1 MKMTIENLGE
11 REMANKKTTIVRV
24 TVVVVLTCAAF
35 TMIGGCS
42 KRGEQG
48 QDRFITVKGSDT
60 MVHLVSNWAEAFMKK
75 HPDIEVSV
83 TGGGSGTGIAALL
96 NGTTDICAASRK
108 IKDKELMLALEKNV
122 HPYEMAVAKDGIAVV
137 VHPDNPVDK
146 LTLEQ
151 LSKIFTGKT
160 MRWSDVGGPN
170 EEVEVL
176 SRESSSGTYIFF
188 QEMVLNKQDYMQDA
202 KLLPAT
208 SSIIQSV
215 SSDKWAIGYVGLG
228 YAVAAS
234 DKVKIVPVKKDDSS
248 PAIMPSDET
257 VKSGAYPIARPLY
270 LYTSGQPKGTVK
282 DFVDFCL
289 SAEGQQIVKETGYV
303 AIN

>member
-1 MKMTIENLGE
+1 
-11 REMANKKTTIVRV
+11 MANKKIMIVRL
-24 TVVVVLTCAAF
+24 VVIVILICEVFTLT
-35 TMIGGCS
+35 GGCS
-42 KRGEQG
+42 KRSEQG

-108 IKDKELMLALEKNV
+108 IKDKELMLAL
-122 HPYEMAVAKDGIAVV
+122 DGIAVV
-137 VHPDNPVDK
+137 VNPDNPVGE

-151 LSKIFTGKT
+151 LSGIFTGKT
-160 MRWSDVGGPN
+160 MRWSDIGGPD
-170 EEVEVL
+170 EEIEVL
-176 SRESSSGTYIFF
+176 SRESSSGTYVFF

-208 SSIIQSV
+208 SAIIQSV

-228 YAVAAS
+228 YAVAAL
-234 DKVKIVPVKKDDSS
+234 DKVKIVPVKKDDNS

-257 VKSGAYPIARPLY
+257 VKLGEYPIARPLY
-270 LYTSGQPKGTVK
+270 LYTSGQPKGTAK